1 MATQSSNKKIAKN
14 TAFLYFRTLVLLGLS
29 LYTSRITLQVLGVEN
44 YGIINVVSGFVS
56 MFSLLSGSLTS
67 ACQRFITF
75 ELGKEDGNVSKVFS
89 ASFYIHA

>member
-1 MATQSSNKKIAKN
+1 MANKMIE
-14 TAFLYFRTLVLLGLS
+14 GLNIP
-29 LYTSRITLQVLGVEN
+29 RIEVDPVTLQVLGVEN

-89 ASFYIHA
+89 ASFCFRLIAFSICFMKPSNLK